1 MATTTPR
8 WVVAPATAIAACQP
22 LLPAAPSAA
31 VPPAMWPAMAA
42 TLARAI
48 SAEPAGNPVP
58 IYTAWAT
65 MMHRPSP
72 QPRFFGVVE

>member
-1 MATTTPR
+1 MATTTR
-8 WVVAPATAIAACQP
+8 LVAVSVTATAACQP
-22 LLPAAPSAA
+22 ILPAAPSAA